1 MLAVSP
7 VRRLTEVTFCEMQPE
22 VIAALVQAV
31 AKYCWPSGAFV
42 EGANLTVSSPAFP
55 VANTRTFPG
64 ATNVK
69 AGFASIGIETWVD
82 VRTIP
87 RKETEASIE
96 TLVVAE
102 RFASL
107 NRIGLLTV
115 GVRLEPA
122 PSAGTVHVT
131 VWLAPPDA
139 GVETVQADPLTAV
152 ARSVLGTVNATTDDF
167 AAPPKLLSS
176 SDTTEG
182 DAPN

>member
-7 VRRLTEVTFCEMQPE
+7 ERRVTEVTFCEIQPE

-42 EGANLTVSSPAFP
+42 EGVNLTVSSPGFP
-55 VANTRTFPG
+55 GADTRTFVGG
-64 ATNVK
+64 ANVK

-107 NRIGLLTV
+107 NRIGLLTD
-115 GVRLEPA
+115 GV
-122 PSAGTVHVT
+122 
-131 VWLAPPDA
+131 
-139 GVETVQADPLTAV
+139 
-152 ARSVLGTVNATTDDF
+152 
-167 AAPPKLLSS
+167 
-176 SDTTEG
+176 
-182 DAPN
+182 